1 MKIAGQEMK
10 LKRELAMSMER
21 VLKLEQQLNNLAT
34 VVQELNRQLQ
44 HEKYVRRDADD
55 QLSRGMTLH
64 HRDW

>member
-1 MKIAGQEMK
+1 
-10 LKRELAMSMER
+10 MSMER